1 MKKRLRVWWGRNLP
15 QQPLHG
21 LLGAW
26 CLLLLSLPPVLRA
39 QVDDDF
45 LGDEAL
51 LLAETK
57 QVNQFF
63 RRFNGEETLLGDRLY
78 PRDSLYRDQALRQD
92 YLEILFDKFNPS
104 LQARLKETFIAEV
117 NDRTHPVYLDFLGGE
132 WFAEVATTFIYQGK
146 EMPMILFL
154 ELERAE
160 IGSKWVLQQVYFEP
174 WHDLFSEQVPEDVQP
189 AFLHPLSHELDFMN
203 LIKIFRN
210 RENLELYTSRYYQP
224 DYLTLLIYESK
235 RRTLQFKSVNK
246 VKFHFFQIDGWY
258 FELSE
263 IYRRDPNRGW
273 LITQLSRLGPG
284 QKDLLLPYIFR
295 SQ

>member
-1 MKKRLRVWWGRNLP
+1 MPAGF
-15 QQPLHG
+15 
-21 LLGAW
+21 
-26 CLLLLSLPPVLRA
+26 A
-39 QVDDDF
+39 QVEDDF

-63 RRFNGEETLLGDRLY
+63 RRFNGEEDLLGNRLS
-78 PRDSLYRDQALRQD
+78 PRDSLYRSPALRQE
-92 YLEILFDKFNPS
+92 YLEMLFDKFNPNLSPS
-104 LQARLKETFIAEV
+104 LQRRFISSV
-117 NDRTHPVYLDFLGGE
+117 NDPNRPTYLDFLGGE
-132 WFAEVATTFIYQGK
+132 WFAEVTTTFSYQGK
-146 EMPMILFL
+146 DMPLTLFL
-154 ELERAE
+154 ELEKAD
-160 IGSKWVLQQVYFEP
+160 IGSKWVLRQVYFEP
-174 WHDLFSEQVPEDVQP
+174 WHDLFSEQVPEDVYP

-210 RENLELYTSRYYQP
+210 RENLELYTSRSYQP

-246 VKFHFFQIDGWY
+246 VKFHFFQVDGWY
-258 FELSE
+258 FELAE

-273 LITQLSRLGPG
+273 LITSLSRLEAG